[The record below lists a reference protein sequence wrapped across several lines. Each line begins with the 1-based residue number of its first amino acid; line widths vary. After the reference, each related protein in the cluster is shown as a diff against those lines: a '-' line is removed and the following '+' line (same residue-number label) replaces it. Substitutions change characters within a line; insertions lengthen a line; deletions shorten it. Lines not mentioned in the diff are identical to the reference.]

1 MALAISGIPM
11 LTGDEALAFRE
22 KAEETLKKRG
32 SIDFSKQ
39 RAEMKAI
46 LAMDSSIMMLWLMP
60 ITCLVNLTAI
70 ILRNLRL
77 ILYVLLRS
85 QMPVFSRSTCL
96 MRERKRLES
105 IYLI

>member
-11 LTGDEALAFRE
+11 LTGDGALAFRE

-46 LAMDSSIMMLWLMP
+46 LAK
-60 ITCLVNLTAI
+60 AK
-70 ILRNLRL
+70 
-77 ILYVLLRS
+77 
-85 QMPVFSRSTCL
+85 F
-96 MRERKRLES
+96 
-105 IYLI
+105 

>member
-46 LAMDSSIMMLWLMP
+46 LAKARFLSLYYGISCRQNGVFTIDK
-60 ITCLVNLTAI
+60 
-70 ILRNLRL
+70 RNFGRNCF
-77 ILYVLLRS
+77 IFMW
-85 QMPVFSRSTCL
+85 Q
-96 MRERKRLES
+96 
-105 IYLI
+105 

>member
-1 MALAISGIPM
+1 MVGFVIDLPLCPFLVLSFESPVADFAISIQSHLRPSHVPNPWYRCRHHLGFQRSWIPM

-46 LAMDSSIMMLWLMP
+46 LAK
-60 ITCLVNLTAI
+60 AK
-70 ILRNLRL
+70 
-77 ILYVLLRS
+77 
-85 QMPVFSRSTCL
+85 F
-96 MRERKRLES
+96 
-105 IYLI
+105 